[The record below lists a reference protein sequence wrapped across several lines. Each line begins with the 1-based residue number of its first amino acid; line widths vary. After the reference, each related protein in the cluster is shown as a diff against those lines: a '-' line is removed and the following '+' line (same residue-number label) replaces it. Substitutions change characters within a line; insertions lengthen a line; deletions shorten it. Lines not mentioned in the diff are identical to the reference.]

1 MIIDKGKQKEDIVQD
16 EEVLLYKPYD
26 ISTSSSSEMSFLDI
40 QMIQNKISNLEK
52 ALKTL

>member
-16 EEVLLYKPYD
+16 EEVLYKPYD